1 MNMIDNFDKK
11 DKTITA
17 LFSAIPIILT
27 AFGTTLGNCKGPWP
41 SKWALPNIL
50 IVVGL
55 FGWLVILPG
64 ILQLLQ
70 RFNSDKRNELFAGSK
85 LQIYGGVLL
94 GFLLGLLAT
103 HYGHRDPLWAFMLA
117 VIGSFWGSALAQ
129 FNKPGGNSG
138 LLISALM
145 AFLIWSIIAHYF
157 TSNYYLSVLMGV
169 AGIIFNGFIGGIIG
183 PIVYRWR
190 RTDIDLPLF

>member
-1 MNMIDNFDKK
+1 MNNNFDKK
-11 DKTITA
+11 DKTVTA
-17 LFSAIPIILT
+17 IFSAIPIMLT
-27 AFGTTLGNCKGPWP
+27 AFGSALGHWKGPWH

-70 RFNSDKRNELFAGSK
+70 RFNSDKRNELFTGSK
-85 LQIYGGVLL
+85 LLIYGSGLL

-117 VIGSFWGSALAQ
+117 MIGSFWGLALAQ
-129 FNKPGGNSG
+129 FNKPGVNSG
-138 LLISALM
+138 ILISALM

-157 TSNYYLSVLMGV
+157 TSDYNLSVLMGV